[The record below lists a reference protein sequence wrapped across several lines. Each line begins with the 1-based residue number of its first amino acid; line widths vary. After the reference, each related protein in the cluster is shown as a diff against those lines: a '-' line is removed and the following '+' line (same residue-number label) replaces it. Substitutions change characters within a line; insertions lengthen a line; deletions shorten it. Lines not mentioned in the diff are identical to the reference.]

1 MEEKTIFT
9 ALNSYCDEKTLEA
22 IFAACR
28 GREDLPDCTIQK
40 LAEEYSVATTLSMEN
55 IHSNSELSYDYVRTG
70 ILSEDV
76 NTAIES
82 LAFCLGRRDVPADII
97 ASALE
102 MRDDRLTRLAYA
114 VCDGTDLPI
123 ATICEWAQSQIVFQ
137 IAALHACR
145 RFQEIR
151 PEIVKD
157 ACEAFASLED
167 KKLCDDLVHKMDINE
182 EYLTEWLL
190 SSDQNLWRTAAKAC
204 LGLTNPSVEFIERG
218 LEHSDSS
225 VRNAMFELCTRID
238 LSNIVFTR
246 WLRRA
251 NQFFT
256 AAMATR
262 FLKNNT
268 AGFLTEMG
276 MLSENP
282 ETRLFAVW
290 SASNTCPPDVVER
303 WLRSP
308 NILFQKAGLKACIGN
323 DGVRDSLIREYMDK
337 WPINSSLWELAAICL
352 EKKTG
357 KPVRT
362 FEPRGVVF
370 KRCLNGVLVTARI
383 PSDAS
388 IRGAW
393 LDCHSDKAVIES
405 VGGDFFGE
413 DVGVTF
419 EGPDLQEY
427 RAEDVIAMDNFWRIS
442 QKERR
447 SFSFSCHV

>member
-190 SSDQNLWRTAAKAC
+190 SSDQISGEQLLKPAWGSQTLALSLSNAVWNIAIALCAMPC
-204 LGLTNPSVEFIERG
+204 LNSARGLTCPTSF
-218 LEHSDSS
+218 
-225 VRNAMFELCTRID
+225 
-238 LSNIVFTR
+238 
-246 WLRRA
+246 LRV
-251 NQFFT
+251 
-256 AAMATR
+256 
-262 FLKNNT
+262 
-268 AGFLTEMG
+268 G
-276 MLSENP
+276 
-282 ETRLFAVW
+282 
-290 SASNTCPPDVVER
+290 CDV
-303 WLRSP
+303 
-308 NILFQKAGLKACIGN
+308 
-323 DGVRDSLIREYMDK
+323 
-337 WPINSSLWELAAICL
+337 PI
-352 EKKTG
+352 
-357 KPVRT
+357 
-362 FEPRGVVF
+362 
-370 KRCLNGVLVTARI
+370 
-383 PSDAS
+383 
-388 IRGAW
+388 
-393 LDCHSDKAVIES
+393 
-405 VGGDFFGE
+405 
-413 DVGVTF
+413 
-419 EGPDLQEY
+419 
-427 RAEDVIAMDNFWRIS
+427 
-442 QKERR
+442 
-447 SFSFSCHV
+447 SFSLQQWQHGF